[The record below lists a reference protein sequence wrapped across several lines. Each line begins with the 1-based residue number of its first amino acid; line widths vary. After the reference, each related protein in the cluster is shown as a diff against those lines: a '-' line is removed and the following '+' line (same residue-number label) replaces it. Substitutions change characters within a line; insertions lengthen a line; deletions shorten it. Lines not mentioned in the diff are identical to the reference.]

1 MSKKKQTPIPDVPF
15 DVAATR
21 DVEIRDGIAYDK
33 DSSTG
38 APPAPAQ
45 LGLRMHALTPDASRA
60 EIEAVIAAVEGKP
73 EPGPRPKQGNK

>member
-1 MSKKKQTPIPDVPF
+1 MTGVQTCALPIY
-15 DVAATR
+15 VAATR

-45 LGLRMHALTPDASRA
+45 LALRMHALTPDASRA
-60 EIEAVIAAVEGKP
+60 EIEAVIAAVKGKP
-73 EPGPRPKQGNK
+73 EPGPRPKQGKK

>member
-15 DVAATR
+15 DIAATR
-21 DVEIRDGIAYDK
+21 DGEIRDGIAYY
-33 DSSTG
+33 STG

-45 LGLRMHALTPDASRA
+45 RGLRMHALTPDASRA